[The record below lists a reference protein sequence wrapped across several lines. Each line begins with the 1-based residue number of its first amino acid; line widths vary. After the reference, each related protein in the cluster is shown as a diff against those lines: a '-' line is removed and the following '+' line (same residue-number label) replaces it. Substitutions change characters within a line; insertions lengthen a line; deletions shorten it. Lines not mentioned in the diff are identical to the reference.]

1 MICMVIL
8 SVAWFISSYLV
19 SLYLIQYINNGD
31 PDDYGSYH
39 LCHMWIIIMSL
50 FFFPVTFL
58 SPLTEKWF
66 NGEIVY
72 YSGVMMTRRFW
83 WQQFSHL
90 LLSGW
95 ISNCFFAWDMSQ
107 EVYPGK
113 FTQNIS
119 SLGTTIWMKNFL
131 WVVPDYC
138 STSLLMMIHIWL
150 VFT

>member
-95 ISNCFFAWDMSQ
+95 ISNCFLPGICLRRYTLGNLLRTFRRLAQLFGWKISYELSQ
-107 EVYPGK
+107 IIVVLLY
-113 FTQNIS
+113 
-119 SLGTTIWMKNFL
+119 L
-131 WVVPDYC
+131 WWY
-138 STSLLMMIHIWL
+138 I
-150 VFT
+150 FG